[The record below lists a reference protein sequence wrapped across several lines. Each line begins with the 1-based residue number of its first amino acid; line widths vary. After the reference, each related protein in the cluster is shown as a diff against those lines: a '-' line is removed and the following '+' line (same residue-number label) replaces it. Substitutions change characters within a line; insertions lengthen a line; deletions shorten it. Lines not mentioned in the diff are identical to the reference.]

1 MLRNIALTV
10 ALAAGFVSA
19 TLVAQANAMP
29 LSLGKA
35 AERIQSNILEI
46 RDGCGRGYHRVRGRC
61 VPEIRRPPR
70 CGRGMR
76 WSERR
81 GRCVRD

>member
-1 MLRNIALTV
+1 MLRTLALT
-10 ALAAGFVSA
+10 LAAGFVSA

-29 LSLGKA
+29 LSQGKA
-35 AERIQSNILEI
+35 ATPMQSDILEI

-61 VPEIRRPPR
+61 VPEFRRPAR

-76 WSERR
+76 WSDRR